1 MGYLEEKQGLE
12 AGEYSPTFLELDKKS
27 GPWLEQ
33 TQAESLIAK
42 ANHTSWD
49 VDEEQGLIR
58 FSGGK
63 GGDLLARMEVI
74 GTFRPD
80 DGTWLWA
87 WTNPKLEKLAG
98 GAVALH
104 KKYEDGDI
112 PELTTASFVCTETK
126 SWSVSAAAAF
136 LMEAEGCFRL
146 PGDTQTF
153 VALFQITELPEG
165 QGELSTEVEPDPEEA
180 AKALAEYAG
189 PTALN
194 LGGLLIA
201 NLQGSEELTL
211 DQIIAHLHTF
221 CDNLA
226 ELADNPISKGTPVA
240 AEAAELASVLRQRAI
255 FLSVPPGSPL
265 LEEAAR
271 EVLLQLRETA
281 ERYQALD
288 TGEDA

>member
-1 MGYLEEKQGLE
+1 MGYLEEKQGLP

-33 TQAESLIAK
+33 VQADSAIAK
-42 ANHTSWD
+42 AGHSSWD
-49 VDEEQGLIR
+49 LDEERGLIR
-58 FSGGK
+58 FTGGK
-63 GGDLLARMEVI
+63 GGDLMARMEVL
-74 GTFRPD
+74 GTYRPD

-87 WTNPKLEKLAG
+87 WSNPKMEKLNT

-104 KKYEDGDI
+104 KEFEDGDI
-112 PELTTASFVCTETK
+112 PEFTTASFVCTETK
-126 SWSVSAAAAF
+126 SWAVAAAAA
-136 LMEAEGCFRL
+136 LSIEAESCFRL
-146 PGDTQTF
+146 PGEIQTF

-165 QGELSTEVEPDPEEA
+165 DAAEPGEAEPDPEEA
-180 AKALAEYAG
+180 ARALAEYAG

-201 NLQGSEELTL
+201 SLQGAEEVSL

-226 ELADNPISKGTPVA
+226 ELANNPVGQGTPAA
-240 AEAAELASVLRQRAI
+240 AEAAELSSVLRQRAV

-265 LEEAAR
+265 LEQAAR
-271 EVLLQLRETA
+271 EVLIQLRETA
-281 ERYQALD
+281 ERYDALA
-288 TGEDA
+288 GEEEA